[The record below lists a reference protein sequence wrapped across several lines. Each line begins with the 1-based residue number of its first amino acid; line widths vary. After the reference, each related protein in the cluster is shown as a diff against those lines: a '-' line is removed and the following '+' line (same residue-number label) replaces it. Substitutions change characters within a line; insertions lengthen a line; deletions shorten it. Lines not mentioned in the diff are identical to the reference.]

1 MTYIVEIVPA
11 AQRQI
16 KKLTPPIQAQI
27 IQKLEE
33 LRLDPRSP
41 DVKKMMG
48 EDNTYRV
55 RMGAYRIVYEI
66 YDGLLLVIV
75 VQIGHRREV
84 YRKK

>member
-1 MTYIVEIVPA
+1 MTYIVEIAPA
-11 AQRQI
+11 AKRQI

-41 DVKKMMG
+41 GVKKMIG

-55 RMGAYRIVYEI
+55 RIGTYRIVYEI
-66 YDGLLLVIV
+66 YESSLLVIV
-75 VQIGHRREV
+75 VQVGHRREV
-84 YRKK
+84 YRR

>member
-1 MTYIVEIVPA
+1 VTYIVEIVPA